1 MNVQTVAY
9 VPDEHLLRP
18 ASPAGPVR
26 IEQRR
31 AAIEDPAILAVMPPQ
46 PVFHSEFATV
56 VEGLVVNL
64 ETRPNVL
71 RVYVFSPSVLRA
83 LYQECRRPASFT
95 EPDLVEEVAYPF
107 LVRDPNHRW
116 GVRDHQPETGLAFS
130 QTRLN
135 PHAFGQSLL
144 ALLRDAFAFD
154 HLGPDVLVGAHQLR
168 LLFADAL
175 LKVGVSFAE
184 RRFGQ
189 RAIGVDVAQ
198 PYGAAPDQSQ
208 KERNARRR
216 DQQRRGRR
224 LEIAGLDAEERG
236 RADDHRN
243 HDRRRRHTPRDITA
257 WACAIQQRDQA
268 TSGARANDPGRERDE
283 NHRHHRRHFGPALDG
298 DEILERRGLIGLAER
313 DQQ

>member
-1 MNVQTVAY
+1 MDGVERRAQLMRNGGQKFVLQAVDFFSFFPQRFLTRQKLVALILNATFALLELMNVQAVAH
-9 VPDEHLLRP
+9 VPDEHLLGP
-18 ASPAGPVR
+18 ANPVR

-83 LYQECRRPASFT
+83 LYQEGRRPARVT
-95 EPDLVEEVAYPF
+95 EPALVEEVADPVR
-107 LVRDPNHRW
+107 VRDPNHRW
-116 GVRDHQPETGLAFS
+116 GGRDHQPETGLAFS

-135 PHAFGQSLL
+135 PHAFGQSLM

-154 HLGPDVLVGAHQLR
+154 HLGPDVLVGAPQLR

-175 LKVGVSFAE
+175 LKGGVSFAE

-236 RADDHRN
+236 RADDYRN
-243 HDRRRRHTPRDITA
+243 HDRRRRQTSRDITA
-257 WACAIQQRDQA
+257 
-268 TSGARANDPGRERDE
+268 GA
-283 NHRHHRRHFGPALDG
+283 
-298 DEILERRGLIGLAER
+298 
-313 DQQ
+313 